1 MESGIC
7 RFGELDMSRCSKI
20 TLAVAALSLL
30 PFAPA
35 LAADYEPQVV
45 VNQPDQFVPV
55 EVGTGWYLR
64 GDVGYAFTRSMGN
77 VDFRT
82 FDAGTYTNG
91 RLDRAELD
99 SGMTYG
105 IGFGYTFNQWLR
117 ADITLDGFNADFNGS
132 VASTDPCEAPVPEP
146 GTTCRTT
153 GTGSASTLSLMANGY
168 VDLGTYA
175 GFTPYVGAGAGM
187 SRVKWGGFSENTYCV
202 DGSATCAA
210 ALLGTTPHSGKTDY
224 RFTYA
229 FMAGLAYD
237 ISPNLKL
244 DVGYKYTHVAGGD
257 MFNWDAASATAGA
270 TGTQGRDDGFSSQ
283 EVRVGLRY
291 ELW

>member
-1 MESGIC
+1 
-7 RFGELDMSRCSKI
+7 MSRYSKI
-20 TLAVAALSLL
+20 ILAVAALSLL
-30 PFAPA
+30 PLAPA
-35 LAADYEPQVV
+35 LAADYESQVV
-45 VNQPDQFVPV
+45 LNQPDQFVPV

-64 GDVGYAFTRSMGN
+64 GDVGYAFTRSMGR

-91 RLDRAELD
+91 SLDRAELD

-117 ADITLDGFNADFNGS
+117 ADLTLDGFNADFNGS
-132 VASTDPCEAPVPEP
+132 VASTDPCGGAPA
-146 GTTCRTT
+146 GTTCDTK
-153 GTGSASTLSLMANGY
+153 GSGSVSALSLMANGY
-168 VDLGTYA
+168 VDLGTYV

-187 SRVKWGGFSENTYCV
+187 TRVKWGGFSENTYCV
-202 DGSATCAA
+202 DGSATCAT

-237 ISPNLKL
+237 ISTNLKL
-244 DVGYKYTHVAGGD
+244 DVGYKYTHVGGGD
-257 MFNWDAASATAGA
+257 MVNWDADSATAGA